1 MLTFPVLLSFS
12 LREDKAKG
20 TRTNMNIDSSSLLFI
35 WLLPLTSCG
44 AMTTGQKPSLP
55 TASDQ
60 LTTQEA
66 SALASAPPQ
75 AAATTNV
82 HPAPPPQTFTPSV
95 QTEAPSTFTARPQ
108 RNHSQPAENPTT
120 GAAGVSTRP
129 STPATAHASTET
141 SPTPSTDAT
150 TAAAS
155 TSASRSTDTAA
166 VTTSPPTETTALG
179 LTTTPPTQSTQN
191 KPGVLPSPTTTTK
204 DATKP
209 QKKKAAPGKQA
220 SYESKHGV
228 VVGWVVGGALVLM
241 MLSFL
246 LIYIK
251 KRKLSEQQIT
261 TKNWAGPS
269 PFIENGRDDGQD
281 GPRSSNRI
289 SLSSFLPHRMSRR
302 LSLLPEAEEELE
314 DITPGSTFGDRQQEA
329 SSAQQGAG
337 QEDPGREGGGGG
349 GAASPDVKEEPVPA
363 ASPQADPPASPGLE
377 AVGLTDP
384 LPPNGVGGQ
393 RSGVTG

>member
-1 MLTFPVLLSFS
+1 
-12 LREDKAKG
+12 
-20 TRTNMNIDSSSLLFI
+20 MNIDSSSLLFI

-55 TASDQ
+55 TASEQ

-66 SALASAPPQ
+66 SALASPPPQ
-75 AAATTNV
+75 PAAATNV
-82 HPAPPPQTFTPSV
+82 HAAPPPQTFTPSA
-95 QTEAPSTFTARPQ
+95 QTEAPSTVTARPQ
-108 RNHSQPAENPTT
+108 RNHSQLAENPTT

-129 STPATAHASTET
+129 TTPATAPASTET

-155 TSASRSTDTAA
+155 TSASRSTDTTAIPM
-166 VTTSPPTETTALG
+166 SPPTETTASVL
-179 LTTTPPTQSTQN
+179 TTPPTQSTQN

-220 SYESKHGV
+220 SYESNHGV

-246 LIYIK
+246 LIYIR
-251 KRKLSEQQIT
+251 KRKLGERQIT

-314 DITPGSTFGDRQQEA
+314 DIIPGSTFGDRHQEA

-349 GAASPDVKEEPVPA
+349 GGASPDVKEEPVQA
-363 ASPQADPPASPGLE
+363 ASPQADPSASPGPE

-384 LPPNGVGGQ
+384 LAPNGVGDSAQG
-393 RSGVTG
+393 